1 MPPTTARTRTH
12 ARGHTRRAPAPRHH
26 RRVSGPIARP
36 LPAVALPAPQ
46 RRGTTGVFERLRAL
60 PEHRVVDRLLRG
72 RAWIW
77 LIGLM
82 LGGIV
87 AMQVSLLKLNS
98 GISASVEQAATLE
111 RRNAALETEVAKLGA
126 GERIQQTA
134 AEEGMVA
141 PPAGDVE
148 YLTAR
153 PGTDPRLAARRMQ
166 SPSEEA
172 IDVMAN
178 GGRALAPLAP
188 TTVAPAIGTT
198 VPTTTDPTATTTD
211 PTATTTDPT
220 ATTVPPAP
228 TPTPS
233 PVVTPAPT
241 APDAAPTTT
250 DPATGATTAPT
261 G

>member
-1 MPPTTARTRTH
+1 
-12 ARGHTRRAPAPRHH
+12 
-26 RRVSGPIARP
+26 
-36 LPAVALPAPQ
+36 
-46 RRGTTGVFERLRAL
+46 
-60 PEHRVVDRLLRG
+60 
-72 RAWIW
+72 
-77 LIGLM
+77 
-82 LGGIV
+82 
-87 AMQVSLLKLNS
+87 MQVSLLKLNS

-111 RRNAALETEVAKLGA
+111 RRNAALETEVAKLGS
-126 GERIQQTA
+126 GERIQLTA

-166 SPSEEA
+166 SPSDEA
-172 IDVMAN
+172 SDVMAN
-178 GGRALAPLAP
+178 GGRALTPLAP

-198 VPTTTDPTATTTD
+198 VPTTTDPTAI
-211 PTATTTDPT
+211 ATDPT

-228 TPTPS
+228 TPTPE

-241 APDAAPTTT
+241 PTPAPAAVAPAAST
-250 DPATGATTAPT
+250 DPATGAATAPT